1 MGTSGILRRPAVPP
15 PVRIRRDL
23 FKLVAANDPTV
34 DLYRRA
40 IGVMK
45 TRPLRDPTS
54 WRYQAAIHDYPRD
67 DGGTPATQAA
77 RAAATQVRKNDP
89 RNPDPFATD
98 DDYTAVGGPLPPD
111 RGTFWRKC
119 QHGSWFF
126 ISWHRMYLHFF
137 EQIIVNIVTT
147 QLGGA
152 SDWALPYWNYSA
164 SAAAALVPVPFQAE
178 KMPDGTPNDLF
189 APRAMKP
196 DGTTPL
202 ANAGLPFLDILP
214 DGTPDPDKPDTNLNC
229 LKATPFAGNFGGGVG
244 FHHID
249 GSDGRLEFVPHN
261 QIHRGLAGARGFM
274 GPFSTAP
281 LDPLFW
287 LHHCNI
293 DRLWEVWVQRQKMRG
308 NVDRNPKVAGDDR
321 NTAWLDVPFDFHDA
335 TGKVVSPRITSRDVM
350 NTRVAPLSYEY
361 EDTSDPFNN
370 APNDP

>member
-15 PVRIRRDL
+15 PVRIRREL
-23 FKLVAANDPTV
+23 SKLVAANDPTV

-40 IGVMK
+40 IRVMK

-54 WRYQAAIHDYPRD
+54 WRYQAAIHDYPFN
-67 DGGTPATQAA
+67 DGGTPATPAA
-77 RAAATQVRKNDP
+77 RAAATQARKNDP
-89 RNPDPFATD
+89 VNPDPFATD

-126 ISWHRMYLHFF
+126 LSWHRMYLHFF
-137 EQIIVNIVTT
+137 EQIIMNIVAT
-147 QLGGA
+147 QLGGP

-164 SAAAALVPVPFQAE
+164 SAAAALVPVPFRAE

-189 APRAMKP
+189 APRTLKR
-196 DGTTPL
+196 DGTPL
-202 ANAGLPFLDILP
+202 ANAGLPFLDIQS
-214 DGTPDPDKPDTNLNC
+214 DGTPDPLKPHTNLNC
-229 LKATPFAGNFGGGVG
+229 LKAKPFAGNFGGGVG
-244 FHHID
+244 SSHS
-249 GSDGRLEFVPHN
+249 GPSDGRLEFVPHN
-261 QIHRGLAGARGFM
+261 QVHTQLGGATGFM
-274 GPFSTAP
+274 TPFSTAP

-293 DRLWEVWVQRQKMRG
+293 DRLWEVWVQRQKMLK
-308 NVDRNPKVAGDDR
+308 NVDRNPKVAGVDP
-321 NTAWLDVPFDFHDA
+321 NTDWLDVPFDFHDA
-335 TGKVVSPRITSRDVM
+335 TGKVVAPKITSTDVM